1 MRKTQV
7 VPPAV
12 LDPRA
17 VYTRLQA
24 TAALGLK
31 PSTLATEI
39 RRGRL
44 RVSRRAGRY
53 FILGKW
59 LLEWIERGETSS
71 RRRRKDVHSAPKLNT
86 AGGVSNA
93 NTGIDSVK
101 QDSTATLGHSHKLTQ
116 RDLKHS
122 PGRAGQ

>member
-7 VPPAV
+7 AVPAV

-59 LLEWIERGETSS
+59 LLEWIRAGERKRPS
-71 RRRRKDVHSAPKLNT
+71 R
-86 AGGVSNA
+86 GGTNGVERSM
-93 NTGIDSVK
+93 GIPTDQSK
-101 QDSTATLGHSHKLTQ
+101 
-116 RDLKHS
+116 

>member
-1 MRKTQV
+1 MRQQKAL
-7 VPPAV
+7 PPPI

-24 TAALGLK
+24 TALLGLK

-39 RRGRL
+39 KKGRL

-59 LLEWIERGETSS
+59 LLQWIVAGERKRPS
-71 RRRRKDVHSAPKLNT
+71 RGGTKGVEACIEPCIKSAKIGV
-86 AGGVSNA
+86 AVSN
-93 NTGIDSVK
+93 VK
-101 QDSTATLGHSHKLTQ
+101 EDKEL
-116 RDLKHS
+116 
-122 PGRAGQ
+122 

>member
-1 MRKTQV
+1 MRQQKAL
-7 VPPAV
+7 PPPV

-24 TAALGLK
+24 TAVLGLK

-39 RRGRL
+39 RKGRL

-59 LLEWIERGETSS
+59 LLEWIERGERKRPS
-71 RRRRKDVHSAPKLNT
+71 R
-86 AGGVSNA
+86 GGA
-93 NTGIDSVK
+93 NGVERSMGIPMD
-101 QDSTATLGHSHKLTQ
+101 QG
-116 RDLKHS
+116 R
-122 PGRAGQ
+122 PGRADE

>member
-1 MRKTQV
+1 MRQQKSLS
-7 VPPAV
+7 PPV

-17 VYTRLQA
+17 VYTRLHA
-24 TAALGLK
+24 TALLGLK

-39 RRGRL
+39 RKGRL

-53 FILGKW
+53 FILGAW

-71 RRRRKDVHSAPKLNT
+71 RRRRKEVQSAPKLNT

-93 NTGIDSVK
+93 ATGIDSVK
-101 QDSTATLGHSHKLTQ
+101 QGGTATLGHSHKSTQ
-116 RDLKHS
+116 CDPKHL
-122 PGRAGQ
+122 PGRAEG

>member
-1 MRKTQV
+1 MRQQKAL
-7 VPPAV
+7 PPPV

-24 TAALGLK
+24 TALLGLK

-39 RRGRL
+39 RKGRL

-53 FILGKW
+53 FILGAW

-71 RRRRKDVHSAPKLNT
+71 RRRRKE
-86 AGGVSNA
+86 VSGE
-93 NTGIDSVK
+93 TRIPVS
-101 QDSTATLGHSHKLTQ
+101 STTE
-116 RDLKHS
+116 D
-122 PGRAGQ
+122 